1 MHVGAMGVERGLV
14 SLREALN
21 ESPLLVAA
29 AVSAVSRLSNAWR
42 LDKRSRDENVVEMK
56 KWIFARR

>member
-29 AVSAVSRLSNAWR
+29 AVNAVSRLSNIWR

-56 KWIFARR
+56 K